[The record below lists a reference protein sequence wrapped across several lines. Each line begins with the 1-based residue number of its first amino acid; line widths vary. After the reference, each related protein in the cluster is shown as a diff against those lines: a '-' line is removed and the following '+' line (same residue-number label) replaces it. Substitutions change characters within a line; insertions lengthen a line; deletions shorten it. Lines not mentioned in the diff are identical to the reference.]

1 MNTENQNIN
10 LSLLLASL
18 EDDFDKDERL
28 RIFELLKNSN
38 PTDDSLLGAKM
49 ILESNNWEYTFLK
62 KALANTENRIEA
74 LATKTQ
80 KTSGQNYLKYAAVLI
95 PIAFFLGYFFNNS
108 LDNKESIEKFYT
120 KEEGLPNYMGTE
132 KTNWDALMKL
142 YRANK
147 MKEAYLVSEQI
158 LSQKPQNDTAIYFNA
173 VISYELKNYKKAK
186 TNYSKIVQNKQSI
199 FYYDATFRLGFAI
212 KNLHKNQTAK
222 QQFETVANDPN
233 NPYNENSKEVLE
245 QLDK

>member
-1 MNTENQNIN
+1 MNKEQEIVS

-18 EDDFDKDERL
+18 EDDFNKDERL

-49 ILESNNWEYTFLK
+49 ILESNNWEYTALK
-62 KALANTENRIEA
+62 KTLAKTENRIES
-74 LATKTQ
+74 LATKT
-80 KTSGQNYLKYAAVLI
+80 KKRAGQNYLKYAAVLI
-95 PIAFFLGYFFNNS
+95 PIAFVLGYCISNS
-108 LDNKESIEKFYT
+108 LDNKESLEQFYT

-142 YRANK
+142 YRANR
-147 MKEAYLVSEQI
+147 MKEAFTVSEQI

-186 TNYSKIVQNKQSI
+186 TNYSKIVQNKQSV

-212 KNLHKNQTAK
+212 KNLQENQTAK
-222 QQFETVANDPN
+222 QQFETVANDID
-233 NPYNENSKEVLE
+233 NPFNEKAKEVLE
-245 QLDK
+245 HIK